1 MPGKCLLVNNFKFML
16 KNLERV
22 KSIVLFATF
31 IQKLIHDCDFSFSFV
46 IDRRTEI
53 LGPARTTGP
62 STTWLSIH
70 SSLVFLS
77 SGPEKKGQAQRL
89 VTNSLLNMNGS
100 GNYRSLSFI
109 NDKSLSFALN

>member
-100 GNYRSLSFI
+100 GNYRCLSFI

>member
-16 KNLERV
+16 KILERV

-31 IQKLIHDCDFSFSFV
+31 IKKIARQVKLIHDCDFSFSFV

-53 LGPARTTGP
+53 LGPARATGP

-77 SGPEKKGQAQRL
+77 SGPEKKVRL
-89 VTNSLLNMNGS
+89 SVSLQTHC
-100 GNYRSLSFI
+100 
-109 NDKSLSFALN
+109 

>member
-1 MPGKCLLVNNFKFML
+1 ML

-22 KSIVLFATF
+22 KSMTF

-53 LGPARTTGP
+53 LGPARATGP

-77 SGPEKKGQAQRL
+77 SGPEKKVRL
-89 VTNSLLNMNGS
+89 SVSLQTHC
-100 GNYRSLSFI
+100 
-109 NDKSLSFALN
+109 